1 MGKKGKPLKNK
12 SKLFSIITI
21 LWEKISQKVTIVLI
35 PHHTSPPLKICV
47 SLPFLLFLSAVWVFF
62 TITAIYT
69 FLETSNYW
77 GLKGHNL
84 LLQAKTLYLAHQ
96 VRQTRELLDRIYI
109 LEERLRKLLKLGSPE
124 TIINEGGKD
133 YTGTN
138 TGGPTTQDQEIIKK
152 LIEGRINE
160 LTLEEIHYEG
170 ELLKQEIETRLRSFK
185 KVEEYLREQKKLL
198 DATPNIW
205 PVKGIITS
213 YYGSRKHPWGYED
226 FHPGI
231 DIAAER
237 DTPIR
242 ATANGVVSYCGW
254 EGGYGRLVVIEHG
267 FGYVSL
273 YAHCQKIYVKPGDKV
288 TRGKVIA
295 TVGSSGR
302 ATGPHLHY
310 EIRVKGVPVNP
321 LQYLC
326 KRR

>member
-1 MGKKGKPLKNK
+1 MRKRSTLESKNK
-12 SKLFSIITI
+12 FLSLIAL
-21 LWEKISQKVTIVLI
+21 LWEKISQKVTIALI
-35 PHHTSPPLKICV
+35 PHHTSPPIKLCV
-47 SLPFLLFLSAVWVFF
+47 SLPFLLFLFILWTFF
-62 TITAIYT
+62 TVTAIYT

-124 TIINEGGKD
+124 TIINEGGKE
-133 YTGTN
+133 N

-152 LIEGRINE
+152 LIEGRIHE

-170 ELLKQEIETRLRSFK
+170 ELLRQEIETRLRSFK
-185 KVEEYLREQKKLL
+185 KVEEYIKKQKKLL

-205 PVKGIITS
+205 PVKGVITS
-213 YYGSRKHPWGYED
+213 YYGSRRHPWGYED

-242 ATANGVVSYCGW
+242 ATANGVVSFCGW
-254 EGGYGRLVVIEHG
+254 EGGYGRLIIIDHG
-267 FGYVSL
+267 FGYVTL
-273 YAHCQKIYVKPGDKV
+273 YAHCQKIYVKPGEKV
-288 TRGKVIA
+288 LRGKIIG

-302 ATGPHLHY
+302 TTGPHLHY